1 MPFTSK
7 AAEIAMDAQSCRWIT
22 LPALPGPSQ
31 RARAAAIGA
40 LIALSGCVTPQAPVG
55 TPARG
60 PAVPQPSAAGLERVL
75 GKDARALETLFG
87 TPDQDVREE
96 GARKLQYASGV
107 CVLDAYLY
115 AKSPGKEPV
124 VTWVDARLPNGED
137 IDRASCVA
145 ALSRRVEAR

>member
-1 MPFTSK
+1 
-7 AAEIAMDAQSCRWIT
+7 MDAGPHRMTTS
-22 LPALPGPSQ
+22 PATFGPSS
-31 RARAAAIGA
+31 RARAAAFGTM
-40 LIALSGCVTPQAPVG
+40 IALSGCVSTPQAPVRA
-55 TPARG
+55 PVKG
-60 PAVPQPSAAGLERVL
+60 PAVPPAIAAGLDRVM
-75 GKDARALETLFG
+75 GKDARALDVLFG

-96 GARKLQYASGV
+96 GSRKLQYVSGV

-145 ALSRRVEAR
+145 ALSRRTEAR

>member
-1 MPFTSK
+1 MT
-7 AAEIAMDAQSCRWIT
+7 T
-22 LPALPGPSQ
+22 LSVPRFSGPSQ
-31 RARAAAIGA
+31 RARAAAVAA
-40 LIALSGCVTPQAPVG
+40 LVALSGCVTPPQTPVRAPVK
-55 TPARG
+55 G
-60 PAVPQPSAAGLERVL
+60 PPVPISAAGLDRVI
-75 GKDARALETLFG
+75 GKDARALEALFG

-115 AKSPGKEPV
+115 PKTPGKEPT

-145 ALSRRVEAR
+145 ALSRRAEAR